1 MTTRRFASSQWSGKL
16 ANLLSGGRALTGKQY
31 KQTQG
36 KPVPIAMKPSMRSLL
51 LQAVILLLGATMC
64 LRPAQAQTVNAS
76 LSGIVSDQNGARL
89 VSASVTLVNEA
100 TRDTRKTKT
109 NGDGVYEFQSVPP
122 GTYTLQLAHK
132 GFSTYTEGGIELHPA
147 DERTL
152 APVKL
157 YVGSVTESVTVT
169 ANNEIDTS
177 PERSSLIT
185 AADIR
190 KLSTVGRDASELLK
204 TQPGFAMA
212 GGTGAAGLNNGLSS
226 DPSVVGSGGSGLAN
240 YVGNGAPG
248 NGASVIS
255 DGANVTDPGNES
267 GQTQTVNM
275 DMVSEI
281 KIETSNFGADTAKG
295 PTVITAVG
303 KAGGAD
309 YHGTVYG
316 FARTSQMN
324 AEDWFLKYL
333 QLPQIADRYI
343 YPGFGI
349 GGPVRIPGT
358 NFNHNK
364 KLTFYVSG
372 EDYVQRNVY
381 AYGTPLDS
389 FITALV
395 PTDESTN
402 KLFNL
407 NGAGPG
413 MRQGNFTQD
422 ELANY
427 LGMSV
432 TDIYANCTSSGTEA
446 NYYHVCAAPYT
457 ADGTIGSSGGSAGQF
472 ANGAASF
479 NPGSRALLNGEFP
492 LPTGP
497 TVNGYNWRSL
507 NLENPDSYQIYAKVS
522 IDPTDNDKMYAVY
535 NGEKGRTSGIPE
547 QIYYSPASGGTLMG
561 GLDTPGKIISINT
574 SNTGSLNYSHIFS
587 VRATNEL
594 YGAVSYV
601 ANYFTSADPNALL
614 KSTIGYPYNGI
625 YTRSSCTGCGSDDFP
640 QLSDYGNDGLPLA
653 ITPDFS
659 NGRYISKKFLPSG
672 GDNFTLQIG
681 AHTLKFGTYIERDTA
696 DQTDLSPIT
705 NGQITNYYVPSG
717 SLTDTLSDGTQ
728 VKHDTVGCAGT
739 NFSGQDCGDNY
750 LADFMLGNVDQFFQE
765 NFNPKTNMYYW
776 TISGFVQDSWK
787 VNSKLTV
794 DLGVRADHLSAWTD
808 SYGVGIAAFSSKWY
822 AEDAPVRGV
831 TSATALPGLRWHKK
845 MPSVPLSGDKTRLAF
860 ISPRFGLSYD
870 LFGNGKTILRGGWGM
885 YRSHDSWNDF
895 SYAAATSQGLV
906 TSSVGGAGVNLGD
919 IDSMSAV
926 GPGQEAQGLV
936 CDSSGTTGCPSIS
949 ALDPSDDEQPLTMTY
964 SFTVS
969 QQAPWKSAFEI
980 AYVGNQSQDLLTDSE
995 ATTIPSNIQNINA
1008 IPMDAMFKPDP
1019 NPNSSYYGQVVNP
1032 DATSVA
1038 QQNDYRPFPFYTDIL
1053 VPRHIVWANYNA
1065 LQTSWNKQSGH
1076 LNYGINYTFSKAL
1089 GVRGGYNNGLTADP
1103 TNLTADYGPLAFDRT
1118 QVFNASYSYDE
1129 GDLLHKGRLLD
1140 SLANN
1145 WFISGITNV
1154 QSGPNL
1160 QAVYSPNLALKGV
1173 VTNGPST
1180 NSPANSGNGA
1190 NIDSS
1195 SLLGTPD
1202 IYLMPALKCDPTK
1215 GLGKNQ
1221 FINGNCFT
1229 LAPLGINGP
1238 SNFGYLRGPKFL
1250 NSDLTLQKR
1259 VVLSDRRNLEFRV
1272 SAFNFLNH
1280 PITSF
1285 SSRYTNEASL
1295 ELTGSDY
1302 ADVHLQNGTNNGAS
1316 CSAWGSQCFGYA
1328 GYKTGRRVMEISAR
1342 FNF

>member
-1 MTTRRFASSQWSGKL
+1 MTTTRLASSQWLGKL
-16 ANLLSGGRALTGKQY
+16 ANLLSGGGALAKKQY

-89 VSASVTLVNEA
+89 VSASVTLVNEV
-100 TRDTRKTKT
+100 TQDTRKTKS
-109 NGDGVYEFQSVPP
+109 NGDGVYEFESVPP
-122 GTYTLQLAHK
+122 GTYTLQLEHK
-132 GFSTYTEGGIELHPA
+132 GFNTYTEGGIELHPD

-204 TQPGFAMA
+204 TQPGFAMQS
-212 GGTGAAGLNNGLSS
+212 GTGGAGLNNGTAS
-226 DPSVVGSGGSGLAN
+226 DPSVVGAGGGGLAN

-248 NGASVIS
+248 NGASIIS
-255 DGANVTDPGNES
+255 DGANVTDPGNGA

-303 KAGGAD
+303 KAGGAS
-309 YHGTVYG
+309 YHGSVYG
-316 FARTSQMN
+316 FARTSQLN

-349 GGPVRIPGT
+349 GGPIVIPGT

-364 KLTFYVSG
+364 KLTFYASG
-372 EDYVQRNVY
+372 EDYIQRNVY
-381 AYGTPLDS
+381 AYDSPLDS

-395 PTDESTN
+395 PTDQSTN
-402 KLFNL
+402 PD
-407 NGAGPG
+407 GEPG
-413 MRQGNFTQD
+413 MRQGNFSQA

-427 LGMSV
+427 LGVSESY
-432 TDIYANCTSSGTEA
+432 IYANCTGSGLMS
-446 NYYHVCAAPYT
+446 NYYHVCAEPTTAPAKT
-457 ADGTIGSSGGSAGQF
+457 VGDGTIISSGGLGGQF

-507 NLENPDSYQIYAKVS
+507 NLENPDSFQIYTKVS
-522 IDPTDNDKMYAVY
+522 IDPTDNDKMNAVY
-535 NGEKGRTSGIPE
+535 NGEKGRVTGIPE
-547 QIYYSPASGGTLMG
+547 QIYYSPSSGGTRMG
-561 GLDTPGKIISINT
+561 GLDTPGKIFSSNT

-587 VRATNEL
+587 ARATNEL
-594 YGAVSYV
+594 FGAVSYV
-601 ANYFTSADPNALL
+601 ANYFMSSDPKALL
-614 KSTIGYPYNGI
+614 KSTIDYPYNGI
-625 YTRSSCTGCGSDDFP
+625 YTRSSCAGCGSDDFP
-640 QLSDYGNDGLPLA
+640 QLGTYGNDGLPLA

-659 NGRYISKKFLPSG
+659 NGRYVSKKFLPSG
-672 GDNFTLQIG
+672 GDNFNLLIG
-681 AHTLKFGTYIERDTA
+681 SHTFKFGTYIERDTA
-696 DQTDLSPIT
+696 DQTDLSLQSNGDIT
-705 NGQITNYYVPSG
+705 SYYVPNG
-717 SLTDTLSDGTQ
+717 TLTDTLANGTQ
-728 VKHDTVGCAGT
+728 VQHSTATCAGQ
-739 NFSGQDCGDNY
+739 NFANQDCGDNY
-750 LADFMLGNVDQFFQE
+750 LADFMLGDVDQFFQE
-765 NFNPKTNMYYW
+765 NFNPKTSMYYW

-794 DLGVRADHLSAWTD
+794 DLGIRADHLSTWTD

-822 AEDAPVRGV
+822 AEDAPVRGTTLA
-831 TSATALPGLRWHKK
+831 TSLPGVRWHKN
-845 MPSVPLSGDKTRLAF
+845 MSSVPLSGDKTRLAF

-870 LFGNGKTILRGGWGM
+870 LFGTGKTILRGGWGM

-895 SYAAATSQGLV
+895 SYAAGTSQGLV

-919 IDSMSAV
+919 IDQMSK
-926 GPGQEAQGLV
+926 GLV
-936 CDSSGTTGCPSIS
+936 CDASGTSGCPSIS

-964 SFTVS
+964 SFTIS
-969 QQAPWKSAFEI
+969 QQAPWKSAFEV

-1019 NPNSSYYGQVVNP
+1019 VTGQVNNP
-1032 DATSVA
+1032 SAASVSV
-1038 QQNDYRPFPFYTDIL
+1038 QNDYRPFPFYTDIL

-1129 GDLLHKGRLLD
+1129 GALLHKGRLLD
-1140 SLANN
+1140 ILGNN

-1160 QAVYSPNLALKGV
+1160 QAVYSPNLALTGV

-1180 NSPANSGNGA
+1180 NDPTNSGTGA
-1190 NIDSS
+1190 SINSTA
-1195 SLLGTPD
+1195 LLGTPD

-1215 GLGKNQ
+1215 GLQKNQ
-1221 FINGNCFT
+1221 YVNGNCFS
-1229 LAPLGINGP
+1229 LAPLGVNGP
-1238 SNFGYLRGPKFL
+1238 SNMGYLRGPKFL

-1272 SAFNFLNH
+1272 SGFNFLNH

-1295 ELTGSDY
+1295 QLGGSDY
-1302 ADVHLQNGTNNGAS
+1302 SSAHVVGADSGPS
-1316 CSAWGSQCFGYA
+1316 CSVIGSNCFGYA